1 MERSDEDPAA
11 AMHLPKLKLV
21 EPLVT
26 VMGVT
31 RKSDYGEV
39 QGPTI
44 VSHATSSEILHYAD
58 AHERA
63 SNNDVVNAGIYYI
76 STQIYKEFD
85 KEHPITVFDIDHSG
99 KDTFG
104 EGNPVGYEISDG
116 FDIEMASL

>member
-1 MERSDEDPAA
+1 MERNEDPTVAER
-11 AMHLPKLKLV
+11 LPKLKLV

-31 RKSDYGEV
+31 RKNDYGEV

-44 VSHATSSEILHYAD
+44 VSHATSSEILHYTD

-76 STQIYKEFD
+76 STQIYNEFD
-85 KEHPITVFDIDHSG
+85 KEHPITVFDVDHSG
-99 KDTFG
+99 
-104 EGNPVGYEISDG
+104 
-116 FDIEMASL
+116 